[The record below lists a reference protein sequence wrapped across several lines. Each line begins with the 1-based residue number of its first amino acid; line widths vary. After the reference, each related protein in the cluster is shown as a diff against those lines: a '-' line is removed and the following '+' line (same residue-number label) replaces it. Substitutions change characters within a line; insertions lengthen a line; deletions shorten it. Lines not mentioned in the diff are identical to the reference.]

1 MMGRI
6 AGLGLLAVL
15 AGCGVPGQTGG
26 PMREAGAA
34 EVAAC
39 RYITDITMT
48 PGVYGPLLTE
58 RALTLARARVKADA
72 QAAGADTVVF
82 AQPPAGAT
90 VYQVEAKAY
99 RCAP

>member
-1 MMGRI
+1 MTRGAMTVS
-6 AGLGLLAVL
+6 LVVLL

-26 PMREAGAA
+26 PMREAGPA

-39 RYITDITMT
+39 RYITDLTMT